1 MFPHKYRPFVL
12 TNIFQH
18 SFLDAGRHL
27 WAHSLAALDG
37 LQFLHPILP
46 DFDDGAAMTRSWQF
60 DAVPHPSCGLMQGQL
75 LVYTILKVPP
85 RSGFV
90 LASVSDSSS
99 AFWGADL
106 CGKAFSLSARYHIF
120 SRIYL
125 PTSLWS
131 WSCLQRIKQKWRITI
146 WFSFSAKFSCFIVV
160 PYCILSLHMILHISY
175 NITYSTYCR
184 IRQHSKRTWFRAA
197 FLFLK
202 FSSLSPPMGLFS
214 NFDTAMVG
222 LVERGP
228 VSQDRQPAS
237 FYILDQHCVFQSSI
251 SRVFRSY
258 SCARLIGRRISH
270 VFWTFA

>member
-1 MFPHKYRPFVL
+1 MNIADLRVLTISPWSVNLSTSNIIFQAHFVRDFLTHFSANDPLLPFNDLYVRFHKGCKAISILYFLLIIVPYDNLFCDLHNACKFHLRFVLMFPHKYRPFVL

-99 AFWGADL
+99 AFWVADL
-106 CGKAFSLSARYHIF
+106 CGKALSLS
-120 SRIYL
+120 L
-125 PTSLWS
+125 N
-131 WSCLQRIKQKWRITI
+131 Q
-146 WFSFSAKFSCFIVV
+146 
-160 PYCILSLHMILHISY
+160 ISY
-175 NITYSTYCR
+175 I
-184 IRQHSKRTWFRAA
+184 F
-197 FLFLK
+197 
-202 FSSLSPPMGLFS
+202 
-214 NFDTAMVG
+214 
-222 LVERGP
+222 
-228 VSQDRQPAS
+228 
-237 FYILDQHCVFQSSI
+237 
-251 SRVFRSY
+251 
-258 SCARLIGRRISH
+258 
-270 VFWTFA
+270 